1 MSFRISASLFGVA
14 LALTVTTASAAEDEN
29 SANNMLPGCWTLLNL
44 RSPADR
50 APTSQED
57 AIRAAWCAGVV
68 DGISFMGLSV
78 SPSSDPMVH
87 YGYCINVPD
96 EATLVQKVRVV
107 VAYIEARPARMHED
121 FRYLALIALRTAW
134 PCK

>member
-1 MSFRISASLFGVA
+1 MTKSGLLFGVA
-14 LALTVTTASAAEDEN
+14 LALTVTAAAEEEDED
-29 SANNMLPGCWTLLNL
+29 SANNILPGCRTLLNL

-50 APTSQED
+50 TPTSQGD
-57 AIRAAWCAGVV
+57 AIRAAWCAGIV

-96 EATLVQKVRVV
+96 EATLAQKVRVV
-107 VAYIEARPARMHED
+107 VAYIEARPARMHQD
-121 FRYLALIALRTAW
+121 FRRLAVEALRTAW
-134 PCK
+134 PCR